1 MHVNTVKM
9 LMWCNVWGFKLNEV
23 KNHPKISKITQQ
35 FWKTPKVSKTPKPR
49 SQNMKC
55 MKNERLDAYQEKKI
69 LKNLEETFKDWD
81 LEWDEK
87 VWERKQRA
95 IEREIEWNE
104 NRIARG
110 GLNRTFNKSRQM
122 RCRASCWAKCRE
134 NACRQLRYWASIEQQ
149 GIRSKNRRSIDPPGV
164 KKLSRRQE
172 LSRSI
177 QQVSRSCQDCDM
189 KKA

>member
-1 MHVNTVKM
+1 MKT
-9 LMWCNVWGFKLNEV
+9 
-23 KNHPKISKITQQ
+23 HPKFSKITQQ
-35 FWKTPKVSKTPKPR
+35 FWKTPKYR

-104 NRIARG
+104 NRITRG
-110 GLNRTFNKSRQM
+110 GLNRTFSNARQM
-122 RCRASCWAKCRE
+122 RCRGRCRGRCQE
-134 NACRQLRYWASIEQQ
+134 NACRQLRYWVSIEQQ
-149 GIRSKNRRSIDPPGV
+149 GIESKNRSSIDPPGV
-164 KKLSRRQE
+164 EKLSRRQE
-172 LSRSI
+172 HSRSI
-177 QQVSRSCQDCDM
+177 HQVSRSCQDCDK